1 MKKHVLSLLLI
12 VLVCFSLKAQTI
24 TLANRGFESLL
35 TNWTTSGTGVVYTI
49 ASTGA
54 HSGSKMLNVVVTT
67 PNTTLNP
74 VKITHDAFETSSDRI
89 YMVRFWA
96 KASQAN
102 SALTLNLVG
111 ATKTTSCKFKVDN
124 AFGTWKNGWQM
135 FQFMFKTAES
145 PISMDL
151 TFRSVGTYMIDD
163 FEILDDTHAVLDLQT
178 QYMWQNNLKGF
189 GWTSGDNDVSVL
201 LPDGRTAWIF
211 SDSFVGTN
219 YPGENYL
226 RSSAMVNNII
236 VVQEGVNKD
245 TLRSIYTGT
254 TSSPKAL
261 VTPPTSGNIYWVTDG
276 IVENDTLKVMFNE
289 WNGDFQNRVGVASF
303 KLPELTFIKRTVP
316 TYNNVYNSK
325 DTASI
330 PNALLADGDY
340 VYIYL
345 ANRTPNGLERF
356 GSIARIP
363 KGTIN
368 NTTTIWEYYTT
379 AGTWNKNYRLASRI
393 VNGVEPGSVRKLGTG
408 NYVMSGTPHL
418 SLDIAVWYSPTPWG
432 PWGNKKTLYTRPNEE
447 GLLSYLGHMHEC
459 ETTADGDYI
468 LSCSLYPFGGYVP
481 QQINDKGTYL
491 PIYIKANLKKWSPYT
506 DLNPAPS
513 EEKIG
518 ITLYPNPVS
527 DVLNVVGV
535 DRTENL
541 EIYNLI
547 GAKVKS
553 VVGQT
558 IDVND
563 LVSGV
568 YVLKAKSQS
577 KMFIKK

>member
-12 VLVCFSLKAQTI
+12 VVVTFSLKAQTI
-24 TLANRGFESLL
+24 ILLNRGFESSL
-35 TNWTTSGTGVVYTI
+35 TNWTTSGTGVTYTI
-49 ASTGA
+49 AATGA
-54 HSGSKMLNVVVTT
+54 HSGSKMLKVDVTAVGS
-67 PNTTLNP
+67 TLDP
-74 VKITHDAFETSSDRI
+74 VKITHDPFETSSSRI

-96 KASQAN
+96 KASQPN

-111 ATKTTSCKFKVDN
+111 ATKTTSCKFRVDN
-124 AFGTWKNGWQM
+124 VFGGWTNGWQM
-135 FQFMFKTAES
+135 FQFLFKAPES

-151 TFRSVGTYMIDD
+151 TFRTVGTYMIDD
-163 FEILDDTHAVLDLQT
+163 FEVLDDTQPVLDLKT

-211 SDSFVGTN
+211 SDSFVGIT

-226 RSSAMVNNII
+226 RSSAMVNNIM
-236 VVQEGVNKD
+236 VVQEGVNND
-245 TLRSIYTGT
+245 TLRSIYNGT
-254 TSSPKAL
+254 TSNPRTL

-289 WNGDFQNRVGVASF
+289 WTGDFQNRAGVACF

-316 TYNNVYNSK
+316 TYNHT
-325 DTASI
+325 DI

-340 VYIYL
+340 VYIYMVQ
-345 ANRTPNGLERF
+345 RTSNGFERF
-356 GSIARIP
+356 SRIARIP
-363 KGTIN
+363 KGTMN
-368 NTTTIWEYYTT
+368 NTTTVWEYYTT
-379 AGTWNKNYRLASRI
+379 AGTWSTDFSLASRI
-393 VNGVEPGSVRKLGTG
+393 ISGVETGSVRKLGPG

-432 PWGNKKTLYTRPNEE
+432 PWGNKKILYTRPNEE
-447 GLLSYLGHMHEC
+447 GILSYLGHMHEC

-506 DLNPAPS
+506 DLNLAPS
-513 EEKIG
+513 EQKIG

-527 DVLNVVGV
+527 DVLSVEGV
-535 DRTENL
+535 DRNENL

-553 VVGQT
+553 AIGQT

-563 LVSGV
+563 LLPGV